1 MIRLLL
7 LLILITSCTKE
18 DLLTTCQG
26 DCSATME
33 VPGSIDSNGYYH
45 VTNKGLDYFNIK
57 LYATPTSPELRYNH
71 RPVVMAD
78 PKSDKIYRYKNPNI
92 LGFYEDDPVINGI
105 TYFSEEI
112 KDGKIYA
119 NVRVDHLPPMV
130 GDTLNLTVRVFWE
143 AGSYSK
149 LIYLEEKII
158 IE

>member
-78 PKSDKIYRYKNPNI
+78 PKSCLLYTSPSPRD
-92 LGFYEDDPVINGI
+92 
-105 TYFSEEI
+105 
-112 KDGKIYA
+112 
-119 NVRVDHLPPMV
+119 
-130 GDTLNLTVRVFWE
+130 
-143 AGSYSK
+143 
-149 LIYLEEKII
+149 
-158 IE
+158 